1 MAYII
6 SLIGTSK
13 KSHHAMGLGVRNSQS
28 RYLSRFNSVTKYL
41 QEGERERGRERER
54 ERERGIE
61 LNIYTIWTQKGQH
74 IQSIVSILVRTRC

>member
-13 KSHHAMGLGVRNSQS
+13 KPHHAMGLGVRNSQS

-41 QEGERERGRERER
+41 QEGERER